1 MRNLKKFLALVL
13 AMMMT
18 LSLMVTV
25 NAAAVS
31 DFTDADEIT
40 DEFREGVAVLEG
52 LGVFTG
58 YTNGDEF
65 DFRPQRNITRAEV
78 AAIVYRLATGDVKGN
93 QAHLYKDYQKFNDV
107 TASHWAAGYI
117 NYCANAEWI
126 AGYGNGKFGP
136 NDNVTGYQ
144 AAAMILRAVGYGKNN
159 EFKGSGW
166 QVQVANV
173 TRSKGLLVN
182 VDNTTYANTLNQAAP
197 RELVAEILFQA
208 GLIDTVSWTM
218 LQGYQPE
225 GNRGL
230 AWQNFKLN
238 VGGWETIDKWGRPG
252 YYWFKNTN
260 TVANRVATIKLD
272 PDLEFDT
279 TWKECD
285 VAHELD
291 FDGSEEF
298 YLYVNNYGYSTAKYR
313 IEATDTVTRVGG
325 QGRETEFYGF
335 GGEAHPW
342 DGLYGASKGDWKQSV
357 VMIDTYLA
365 TVTRVTERVL
375 DREGHVVTPAYLYLN
390 VHDGHGVG
398 PEKLSGVFFASGSA
412 AKVNTTTHR
421 VSDKNA
427 NFSYVAGDKVLVRG
441 YSDPNQWEDV
451 GSLTTSGGSNAAKD
465 VGYTKANGVAVSDN
479 ENLTDITG
487 LNHRATQALIE
498 QEAFEANCLLPS
510 GTNYANDDLA
520 YTKPGSTAI
529 EVVQKAES
537 KTAKQTVTYW
547 NQGKHTTD
555 AGEFNDAMTLFLDAA
570 GTTTGTT
577 FAWYFD
583 TKGNLIGIDNVPN
596 TVNFGVITSIY
607 SAFDQGET
615 ATTGTAKAIANV
627 KYADGSTGTVTIDR
641 FLVGGNAVNARNA
654 VGTQMTNTANTL
666 DLVPVYDYTGTNVMT
681 ASTRNGT
688 ASNAAI
694 AGNLHVAPVAAVNAG
709 EDTNA
714 NPHFGILLGNLFK
727 FVASSDGKVTAI
739 EVAGKTD
746 TSVPVNPADENTG
759 VYTGHYNGTNVDG
772 KLYKSFG
779 YIDFANAGTQA
790 KVRLDADAKIMIRAS
805 ATSTAVACY
814 DLDTLP
820 GDVTLLANSEVDW
833 ADTDNDGRAEYVY
846 LTGTSTGT
854 LTYGLF
860 YYNGG
865 AAQWNGVDKTGTL
878 FGWLNGEPTTLTF
891 IGETSFNGVRDSQAY
906 LGHLFAIEL
915 TNGVVTHVMPLSST
929 NNVQLLTSH
938 NSPLSTF
945 NTSIQYT
952 PAGGG
957 APVGFG
963 VGATNGNPYT
973 NGTVAVYLRDDATN
987 NVTYNPINRTVTMGG
1002 DTYYLNLNS
1011 KVIGL
1016 GMGVNEETAILDY
1029 LNKSTTNDVT
1039 IVYEQSGVKSIVEI
1053 YVATDPNVTPSNP
1066 SSTTSYVAT
1075 LSKNGTNL
1083 DLKVDKYLNGVVD
1096 STDSTTSVYATIYV
1110 RNVGTDRG
1118 QVSVAATTSATT
1130 LTNGT
1135 RTFSTVLTNSNNSL
1149 IYFAAVYVGGN
1160 LVATSNDLIG

>member
-298 YLYVNNYGYSTAKYR
+298 RLFVNRYQAITNSYR

-342 DGLYGASKGDWKQSV
+342 NGLYGASKGDWKQSV

-375 DREGHVVTPAYLYLN
+375 DPQGHVVTPAYLYLN

-398 PEKLSGVFFASGSA
+398 PEKLSGVFFASGSN
-412 AKVNTTTHR
+412 AKVNTSAHR
-421 VSDKNA
+421 LSNSDA
-427 NFSYVAGDKVLVRG
+427 NYSYSVGDKILVRG
-441 YSDPNQWEDV
+441 YTDYEQYEYATGTGAITDSA
-451 GSLTTSGGSNAAKD
+451 GGAT
-465 VGYTKANGVAVSDN
+465 GPFYGT
-479 ENLTDITG
+479 TG
-487 LNHRATQALIE
+487 LNHWSISATAQSQAAKE
-498 QEAFEANCLLPS
+498 KAAFETNCLMPASDTTHGDYYNDTLPYNHSS
-510 GTNYANDDLA
+510 G
-520 YTKPGSTAI
+520 GSVAL
-529 EVVQKAES
+529 ELVQKAES

-681 ASTRNGT
+681 ASTRTGT

-739 EVAGKTD
+739 EVAGNGVAG
-746 TSVPVNPADENTG
+746 SLNTG
-759 VYTGHYNGTNVDG
+759 VYTGHVNGTATNG
-772 KLYKSFG
+772 KLFKSFG
-779 YIDFANAGTQA
+779 YIDLTSTVGGTA
-790 KVRLDADAKIMIRAS
+790 SVRLDADAKIMIRAS

-915 TNGVVTHVMPLSST
+915 TNGVVTHVMPLTGT
-929 NNVQLLTSH
+929 NNVQLITSH
-938 NSPLSTF
+938 NTPLSTF

-957 APVGFG
+957 TPVGFG

-973 NGTVAVYLRDDATN
+973 SGTVAVYLRDDATN

-1066 SSTTSYVAT
+1066 VGYGTLTASVLSNTVSYSFT
-1075 LSKNGTNL
+1075 GGTNAATN
-1083 DLKVDKYLNGVVD
+1083 LKVEVQYRLAGSSYGWSSLGKQSYN
-1096 STDSTTSVYATIYV
+1096 
-1110 RNVGTDRG
+1110 RG
-1118 QVSVAATTSATT
+1118 SVAAGTTISSATQTITAGGSTATYEVRVIVTGTDSVTGTNFTVTSKT
-1130 LTNGT
+1130 LIA
-1135 RTFSTVLTNSNNSL
+1135 TF
-1149 IYFAAVYVGGN
+1149 
-1160 LVATSNDLIG
+1160 

>member
-65 DFRPQRNITRAEV
+65 DFRPKRNITRAEV

-208 GLIDTVSWTM
+208 GLIDTVRWTM
-218 LQGYQPE
+218 LEGYQPE
-225 GNRGL
+225 NNRGL
-230 AWQNFKLN
+230 AWQNFKLD

-285 VAHELD
+285 VAHELK
-291 FDGSEEF
+291 FDESEEF
-298 YLYVNNYGYSTAKYR
+298 RLFVNCYQTITDSYR

-335 GGEAHPW
+335 GDEAHPW
-342 DGLYGASKGDWKQSV
+342 NGRYGASKGDWKQSV

-375 DREGHVVTPAYLYLN
+375 DPQGHVVTPAYLYLN

-465 VGYTKANGVAVSDN
+465 VGYTKANDVAVIDN

-487 LNHRATQALIE
+487 LNHSATQALIE
-498 QEAFEANCLLPS
+498 QEAFEANRLLPS

-555 AGEFNDAMTLFLDAA
+555 AGEFTDAMTLFLDAA

-641 FLVGGNAVNARNA
+641 FLMSGTVGVSGGHGTA
-654 VGTQMTNTANTL
+654 GTQMTSGSNSV
-666 DLVPVYDYTGTNVMT
+666 DLVPVYDYTGSNVMSSTTRT
-681 ASTRNGT
+681 ATSAN
-688 ASNAAI
+688 ASAT
-694 AGNLHVAPVAAVNAG
+694 GYLHVAPVAAVNATENG
-709 EDTNA
+709 NTS
-714 NPHFGILLGNLFK
+714 PHFGILLGNLFK

-739 EVAGKTD
+739 EVAGDGT
-746 TSVPVNPADENTG
+746 NAG
-759 VYTGHYNGTNVDG
+759 VYAGHGNNVTTAATAKIMKNAGYITLDGTNAAVWLD
-772 KLYKSFG
+772 
-779 YIDFANAGTQA
+779 ANAS
-790 KVRLDADAKIMIRAS
+790 IMIRAS
-805 ATSTAVACY
+805 ATSNAVACY
-814 DLDTLP
+814 KMDTLP
-820 GDVTLLANSEVDW
+820 GDVTLLNGSEVDW

-846 LTGTSTGT
+846 VTGTSTGT

-865 AAQWNGVDKTGTL
+865 AAQWNGVDKTGTIA
-878 FGWLNGEPTTLTF
+878 GWLNGEPATLTF
-891 IGETSFNGVRDSQAY
+891 QGETTFSKVRDSQSY
-906 LGHLFAIEL
+906 VGHLFAVEM
-915 TNGVVTHVMPLSST
+915 TNGVVSAVMAENT
-929 NNVQLLTSH
+929 NGYQLLTNAH
-938 NSPLSTF
+938 NTTISNFGSTIRYL
-945 NTSIQYT
+945 NATSTQVFFQ
-952 PAGGG
+952 
-957 APVGFG
+957 VG
-963 VGATNGNPYT
+963 TQNGNPYST
-973 NGTVAVYLRDDATN
+973 TTKAIYLKDTGA
-987 NVTYNPINRTVTMGG
+987 NVTYNAAKQTISHGTN
-1002 DTYYLNLNS
+1002 TYYLTLNS

-1016 GMGVNEETAILDY
+1016 GMGVNQDSAILDY

-1039 IVYEQSGVKSIVEI
+1039 IVYEEGTSTNRAVLEI
-1053 YVATDPNVTPSNP
+1053 YVATDPNVTP
-1066 SSTTSYVAT
+1066 T
-1075 LSKNGTNL
+1075 
-1083 DLKVDKYLNGVVD
+1083 
-1096 STDSTTSVYATIYV
+1096 
-1110 RNVGTDRG
+1110 
-1118 QVSVAATTSATT
+1118 
-1130 LTNGT
+1130 
-1135 RTFSTVLTNSNNSL
+1135 
-1149 IYFAAVYVGGN
+1149 VGGN
-1160 LVATSNDLIG
+1160 LALSNVSMVGSTLTYTVTNNCSAAVTPTYTVEKRIAGTTTWTVAATASISSIASGASTTQSYTVTGVTGSAQTYEVRLIISCTDPVTGGTVSATSDIYTAII

>member
-218 LQGYQPE
+218 LLGYQSE

-238 VGGWETIDKWGRPG
+238 VGGWATIDKWGRPG
-252 YYWFKNTN
+252 YYWFKNTD
-260 TVANRVATIKLD
+260 TAANRVATIKLD

-298 YLYVNNYGYSTAKYR
+298 YLYVNNYDSTAKYR

-342 DGLYGASKGDWKQSV
+342 NGLYGASKGDWKQSV

-375 DREGHVVTPAYLYLN
+375 DPQGHVVTPAYLYLN

-398 PEKLSGVFFASGSA
+398 PEKLSGVFFASGSN
-412 AKVNTTTHR
+412 AKVNTSAHR
-421 VSDKNA
+421 LSNSDA
-427 NFSYVAGDKVLVRG
+427 NYSYSVDDKILVRG
-441 YSDPNQWEDV
+441 YTDYEQYEYATGTGAITDSA
-451 GSLTTSGGSNAAKD
+451 GG
-465 VGYTKANGVAVSDN
+465 ANGPFYG
-479 ENLTDITG
+479 TTG
-487 LNHRATQALIE
+487 LNHWSVNATTESQAAKE
-498 QEAFEANCLLPS
+498 KAAFETNCLLPS

-570 GTTTGTT
+570 GTTAGTT

-596 TVNFGVITSIY
+596 TENFGVITSIY

-641 FLVGGNAVNARNA
+641 FLVGGSAVSARNA

-681 ASTRNGT
+681 ASTRTGT

-739 EVAGKTD
+739 EVAGNGAAG
-746 TSVPVNPADENTG
+746 SLNTG
-759 VYTGHYNGTNVDG
+759 VYTGHVNGTATNG
-772 KLYKSFG
+772 KLFKSFG
-779 YIDFANAGTQA
+779 YIDLTNAAGGTA
-790 KVRLDADAKIMIRAS
+790 SVRLDADAKIMIRAS

-938 NSPLSTF
+938 NSPLNTF
-945 NTSIQYT
+945 NTNIQYT

-957 APVGFG
+957 TPVGFG

-973 NGTVAVYLRDDATN
+973 NGTVAVYLRDDATH
-987 NVTYNPINRTVTMGG
+987 NVTYNPINRTVTMGR

-1029 LNKSTTNDVT
+1029 LNKSNTNDVT

-1053 YVATDPNVTPSNP
+1053 YVATDPNVTPTP
-1066 SSTTSYVAT
+1066 
-1075 LSKNGTNL
+1075 
-1083 DLKVDKYLNGVVD
+1083 
-1096 STDSTTSVYATIYV
+1096 
-1110 RNVGTDRG
+1110 
-1118 QVSVAATTSATT
+1118 
-1130 LTNGT
+1130 
-1135 RTFSTVLTNSNNSL
+1135 
-1149 IYFAAVYVGGN
+1149 VGGN
-1160 LVATSNDLIG
+1160 LALSNVSMVGNILNYTVTNNYSAAVTPTYTVEKRIAGTTTWTVAATASISSIASGASATQNYTVTGVTGSAQTYEVRVIINCIDPVTGGSVSATSGIYTAII

>member
-238 VGGWETIDKWGRPG
+238 VGGWTTIDKWGRPG
-252 YYWFKNTN
+252 YYWFKNTD
-260 TVANRVATIKLD
+260 TAANRVATIKLD
-272 PDLEFDT
+272 PDLKFDT

-298 YLYVNNYGYSTAKYR
+298 RLFVNRYQAITNSYR

-342 DGLYGASKGDWKQSV
+342 NGLYGASKGDWKQSV

-375 DREGHVVTPAYLYLN
+375 DPQGHVVTPAYLYLN

-398 PEKLSGVFFASGSA
+398 PEKLSGVFFASGSN
-412 AKVNTTTHR
+412 AKVNTSAHR
-421 VSDKNA
+421 LSNSDA
-427 NFSYVAGDKVLVRG
+427 NYSYSVGDKILVRG
-441 YSDPNQWEDV
+441 YTDYEQYEYA
-451 GSLTTSGGSNAAKD
+451 TSTGAITDSASNNS
-465 VGYTKANGVAVSDN
+465 GPFYGT
-479 ENLTDITG
+479 TG
-487 LNHRATQALIE
+487 LNHWSISATAQSQAAKE
-498 QEAFEANCLLPS
+498 KAAFETNCLVPASDTTHGDYYNDTLPYNHSS
-510 GTNYANDDLA
+510 G
-520 YTKPGSTAI
+520 GSVAL
-529 EVVQKAES
+529 ELVQKAES

-555 AGEFNDAMTLFLDAA
+555 AGEFTDAMTLFLDAA

-641 FLVGGNAVNARNA
+641 FLVGGSAVGARNA
-654 VGTQMTNTANTL
+654 VGTQMTNTTNTL

-681 ASTRNGT
+681 ASTRTGT

-739 EVAGKTD
+739 EVAGD
-746 TSVPVNPADENTG
+746 GAAGSLNTG
-759 VYTGHYNGTNVDG
+759 VYTGHVNGTATNG
-772 KLYKSFG
+772 KLFKSFG
-779 YIDFANAGTQA
+779 YIDLTNAAGGTA
-790 KVRLDADAKIMIRAS
+790 SVRLDADAKIMIRAS

-891 IGETSFNGVRDSQAY
+891 IGEKTFNGVRDSQSY
-906 LGHLFAIEL
+906 FGHLFAVQM
-915 TNGVVTHVMPLSST
+915 TNGVVTAVMESAGSRYLVPTHGTELAALGSATKNSGLSISIAGST
-929 NNVQLLTSH
+929 DYFGLGAL
-938 NSPLSTF
+938 NSS
-945 NTSIQYT
+945 Y
-952 PAGGG
+952 
-957 APVGFG
+957 
-963 VGATNGNPYT
+963 GNPYT
-973 NGTVAVYLRDDATN
+973 EGTRAVYLRDDATN

-1053 YVATDPNVTPSNP
+1053 YVATDPNVTPSTP

-1075 LSKNGTNL
+1075 LSKSGTNL

-1110 RNVGTDRG
+1110 RNVGTDRS
-1118 QVSVAATTSATT
+1118 QVSVAATIPAAT
-1130 LTNGT
+1130 LASGT
-1135 RTFSTVLTNSNNSL
+1135 RTFSSVVTGSNNSL